1 MKNIETKIATCNT
14 NVVSANIIIRIDESE
29 AEDKFQVG
37 ETYFVLDNGNP
48 FTLKVEA
55 RTEKMLTGT
64 TVEGTRKYHIHA
76 TIRGELVNVKLND
89 EPAQIWACN
98 TFDKYLQYAANNTE
112 PNVDD
117 YAVSTEAQDVATDAE
132 IELANNTTALVPV
145 EFYNRQKVFE
155 QQLTGNY
162 STTINGEF
170 VTFKNFSIV
179 RIDASNKL
187 NMTYHHDSKNKIF
200 RLGGHK
206 IAAAKI
212 AANYVLKE
220 QAVEQGKAFHA
231 FFDNVNQ
238 TGNFFDVVSIV
249 TYADGVDHNFCKSF
263 DTLPQATD
271 HINQILANFPDIN
284 ATIVI
289 KSTLKSYGNYK
300 TAIYRR
306 NNDGTV
312 TADIPDT
319 QAFRNYSTTE
329 IKSRLTDTL
338 KAIRDN
344 DDFMKTVA
352 LDKTANSIWYNL
364 YDACSDLRHTYKIL
378 EFCLH
383 DGTPRFEDF
392 NNLDDIANLIP
403 SVNAFDQP
411 DDDDE
416 LIDTP
421 DVTET
426 VIEEKIDDFAAKLAA
441 LKAERDAAEA
451 DFELKISA
459 RKAAEKAEDLAAD
472 KFNAAR
478 RAYEKFGDDKA
489 KELRNKL
496 ITSDIRAT
504 NDLLIYDQEG
514 SVYCPA
520 LKSLDIWFFRDK
532 FEIRCDKEASS
543 IVYKFATYDTP
554 EQVTAAI
561 DQLKVAIA
569 HDKQDFQFPTV
580 DDLNQ
585 PLVLPTNISDSLER
599 AMKIAQSK
607 FQDFCRTG
615 QLTRA
620 EHELKL
626 YNICRRAKIQL
637 SCGNDEPP
645 PEFQFKPH
653 VISHDNTVEEIF
665 SSPEETL
672 QLVDLL
678 TQINKDAPEGWQIT
692 CDGKAFTIKYK
703 GNVVATLDSLA
714 TAKALPP
721 DKFFAQFTPLVDKN
735 FEPKEIFIQDL
746 YRERSELLA
755 MREELPDDSDRLPT
769 IDAMI
774 KQLERD
780 IAKAEFAEYE
790 RTGIPQWF

>member
-1 MKNIETKIATCNT
+1 MTIETKIATYNT
-14 NVVSANIIIRIDESE
+14 NVDSANISIRVDESE

-89 EPAQIWACN
+89 EPVQIWACN
-98 TFDKYLQYAANNTE
+98 TFDKYIQYAANNTE
-112 PNVDD
+112 PNADD
-117 YAVSTEAQDVATDAE
+117 YAV
-132 IELANNTTALVPV
+132 TALVPV
-145 EFYNRQKVFE
+145 EFYAKHEIKLDTAKLDAQIARE
-155 QQLTGNY
+155 QGNY

-179 RIDASNKL
+179 RIDAQSKL

-206 IAAAKI
+206 IATAKI

-220 QAVEQGKAFHA
+220 QANEQGKSFHA

-289 KSTLKSYGNYK
+289 NCTVKSYGNYK

-306 NNDGTV
+306 DNDGSV

-319 QAFRNYSTTE
+319 KAFSHYSTTE
-329 IKSRLTDTL
+329 IQNRLTDTL

-344 DDFMKTVA
+344 DDFMRTVPV
-352 LDKTANSIWYNL
+352 DSMTNSIWSNL
-364 YDACSDLRHTYKIL
+364 YDACSDLRLTYKIL
-378 EFCLH
+378 DFCLH
-383 DGTPRFEDF
+383 DGTPRFEEF
-392 NNLDDIANLIP
+392 NNIDDAN
-403 SVNAFDQP
+403 
-411 DDDDE
+411 E

-421 DVTET
+421 DTPDT
-426 VIEEKIDDFAAKLAA
+426 PDTDDVIEEKIDNFTVQLAA

-451 DFELKISA
+451 NFEQKITA

-472 KFNAAR
+472 TFHDAQ
-478 RAYEKFGDDKA
+478 RAYEKFGNDKA
-489 KELRNKL
+489 KELCQAL
-496 ITSDIRAT
+496 LT
-504 NDLLIYDQEG
+504 NDIILAKDLTCTTQSG
-514 SVYCPA
+514 VS
-520 LKSLDIWFFRDK
+520 LKPPFAQIMITFKGGK
-532 FEIRCDKEASS
+532 FQIGAMFDTLAE
-543 IVYKFATYDTP
+543 YNTP
-554 EQVTAAI
+554 EQVAAAI
-561 DQLKVAIA
+561 SLLKDAIINDA
-569 HDKQDFQFPTV
+569 DFTFPTV

-585 PLVLPTNISDSLER
+585 PLRLPPNIKDSLQR
-599 AMKIAQSK
+599 AMSDAQ
-607 FQDFCRTG
+607 QRYTDFCRTG

-637 SCGNDEPP
+637 SCGNDQPP
-645 PEFQFKPH
+645 TEFQFKPH

-672 QLVDLL
+672 QLGELL
-678 TQINKDAPEGWQIT
+678 TQINKDAPEGWTIT
-692 CDGKAFTIKYK
+692 ADGKAFLVKFK
-703 GNVVATLDSLA
+703 GNVIATLDSLA

-735 FEPKEIFIQDL
+735 FEPKKIFLQDL
-746 YRERSELLA
+746 YRERAELLT
-755 MREELPDDSDRLPT
+755 MRDELPDDSDRLHT

-774 KQLERD
+774 AQLDRD
-780 IAKAEFAEYE
+780 IFRAEFNEYE
-790 RTGIPQWF
+790 RTGIPIWF